1 VADERDVMD
10 KGRAGIP
17 IGAQPGQQIETPY
30 LTFRRLSPR
39 GLRRCLWRWHGDEW
53 RCTRLPHLSYR
64 RVRSVVF
71 HSMSSSRV
79 DTPNTLTIDEPA
91 FLTARVQARELGREP
106 VERVCYVE

>member
-1 VADERDVMD
+1 MADERDVMD

-17 IGAQPGQQIETPY
+17 IRAQPGQQIETPS

-64 RVRSVVF
+64 RVRYVVF

-79 DTPNTLTIDEPA
+79 DTPDTLTIDETA
-91 FLTARVQARELGREP
+91 FLATCVQTRELDRER
-106 VERVCYVE
+106 VERRCYVK